1 MKNMKT
7 LGNVGTRLLALSF
20 ACGVAFACSGKSDKN
35 GGSGDGDGDD
45 SRPPPGETGSFCE
58 TADECFPDVAEGELL
73 GEAICLDRVDDG
85 YCTHE
90 CTVDEDCCAVE
101 GECTLDARQVCSPFE
116 STGTM
121 MCFLS
126 CEGSDLAAAE
136 DWDDPPEDESDYCQK
151 GAGADFICR
160 SSGGGAANRKVC
172 VPGDCE
178 VGADCVETSDCTGDL
193 TCVTDFK
200 GGYCTQTGCAAD
212 SECPTGS
219 VCVDNGGDENI
230 CLRTCNAAS
239 DCSFCRAAG
248 FHAACESEVA
258 TVEGNTEAVC
268 VPELR

>member
-136 DWDDPPEDESDYCQK
+136 D
-151 GAGADFICR
+151 
-160 SSGGGAANRKVC
+160 
-172 VPGDCE
+172 
-178 VGADCVETSDCTGDL
+178 
-193 TCVTDFK
+193 
-200 GGYCTQTGCAAD
+200 
-212 SECPTGS
+212 
-219 VCVDNGGDENI
+219 
-230 CLRTCNAAS
+230 
-239 DCSFCRAAG
+239 
-248 FHAACESEVA
+248 
-258 TVEGNTEAVC
+258 
-268 VPELR
+268 